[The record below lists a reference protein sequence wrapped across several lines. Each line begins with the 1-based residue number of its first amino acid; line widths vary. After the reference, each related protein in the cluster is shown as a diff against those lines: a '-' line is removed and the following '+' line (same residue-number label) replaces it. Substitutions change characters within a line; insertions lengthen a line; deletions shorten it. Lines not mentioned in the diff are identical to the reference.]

1 MTKTMTMN
9 LKLLADR
16 LGLSQTT
23 VSRALNGYADVS
35 EATRQRVVAMA
46 EQSGYKPNAM
56 ARRLAVGKADLL
68 DLVACDR
75 DLPR

>member
-1 MTKTMTMN
+1 MMTKTMTMN

-56 ARRLAVGKADLL
+56 ARRLAMGKAVHD
-68 DLVACDR
+68 DADDAVA
-75 DLPR
+75 